1 MLTIFSNL
9 DGDVYF
15 ESVNCGANLGHMT
28 FHAWVFRK
36 IYGKLGM
43 IVVAG
48 APKLA
53 KTKVRLSCTSGC
65 NDNSV
70 SIKGNTFLYTPGV
83 IHGLLFHRE
92 SKFSFCN
99 KKPEAEFFLD
109 NHTADAVDHGESVSG
124 YSL

>member
-1 MLTIFSNL
+1 M
-9 DGDVYF
+9 DGDTYF

-53 KTKVRLSCTSGC
+53 KTKVRIVYAPNRNNERNKYIRKYGPVYTWHHLWTTSSLERYV
-65 NDNSV
+65 NYMLHIVNLAQKN
-70 SIKGNTFLYTPGV
+70 KGANYIFA
-83 IHGLLFHRE
+83 
-92 SKFSFCN
+92 N
-99 KKPEAEFFLD
+99 
-109 NHTADAVDHGESVSG
+109 
-124 YSL
+124 